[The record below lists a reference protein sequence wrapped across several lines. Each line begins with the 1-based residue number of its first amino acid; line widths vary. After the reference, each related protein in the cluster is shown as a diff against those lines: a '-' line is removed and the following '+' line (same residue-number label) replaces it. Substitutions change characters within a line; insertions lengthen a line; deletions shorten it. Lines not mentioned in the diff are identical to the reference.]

1 MKDKV
6 SSMRV
11 YLNMAKSEWD
21 MRLQDDAHVDAACQ
35 CLIFSIELGIKH
47 LIALDGKIPPR
58 KHEIKTL
65 LAELPE
71 KYYKSGW
78 YSKLDKWK
86 SQTNEWYNE
95 SRYSDNFSAINA
107 AVEDYLMA
115 AEELLLDASN
125 KTSYVCDTETRVQH
139 ILNKLNSTKSVSEV
153 IRYLPEADLPESIL
167 YDLVIEIL
175 QNK

>member
-11 YLNMAKSEWD
+11 YLDIAKSEWNL
-21 MRLQDDAHVDAACQ
+21 RLQDDAHVDAACQ
-35 CLIFSIELGIKH
+35 CLAFSIELGLKH
-47 LIALDGKIPPR
+47 LITLDGRVPPH
-58 KHEIKTL
+58 KHEMKTL

-71 KYYKSGW
+71 KYYNSEW

-86 SQTNEWYNE
+86 NQTNTRYND
-95 SRYSDNFSAINA
+95 SRYSDNFSAINS
-107 AVEDYLMA
+107 AVEDYLLA
-115 AEELLLDASN
+115 ADELLLDASN
-125 KTSYVCDTETRVQH
+125 QTSYVCNTETRVKR

-153 IRYLPEADLPESIL
+153 IRYLPEAELPESIL

-175 QNK
+175 QK